1 MHKTF
6 ISYHHAGEQDLKEAI
21 IRKGVAGGEFIDK
34 SVSDGDIN
42 TDLSEDTIM
51 RKIRSEYIQDSTVV
65 VVLIGE
71 DTTQRPYVNSEIQAA
86 LWSNPTGLIGVV
98 RDELYDKVYTK
109 KKCNYEGCSCGA
121 SLRSPT
127 YEFNNKI
134 PFLVRMNHYALEY
147 NKSTYPHFE
156 DSESFCGIY
165 KYSYFINNMETLI
178 DEAFDKRTKSYEL
191 RKRNG
196 EGV

>member
-109 KKCNYEGCSCGA
+109 KKNVITKVAVVELHYVH
-121 SLRSPT
+121 LLMNLIIK
-127 YEFNNKI
+127 F
-134 PFLVRMNHYALEY
+134 PFWCV
-147 NKSTYPHFE
+147 
-156 DSESFCGIY
+156 
-165 KYSYFINNMETLI
+165 
-178 DEAFDKRTKSYEL
+178 
-191 RKRNG
+191 
-196 EGV
+196 